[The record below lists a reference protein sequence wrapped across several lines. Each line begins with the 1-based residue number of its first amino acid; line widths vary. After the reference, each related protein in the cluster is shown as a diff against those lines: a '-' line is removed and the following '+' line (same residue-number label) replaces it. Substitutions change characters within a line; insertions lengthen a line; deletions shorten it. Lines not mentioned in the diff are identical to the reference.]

1 MSKNPEAY
9 YEKVVL
15 SSFIN
20 DATLYA
26 EHRHRLKSEHFSEC
40 SFLLELLDS
49 FTQNEQPFDIELLEA
64 KAPQKEV
71 QKLYDVALTTPV
83 SNVLFYIN
91 GLKECYNKAL
101 IVSHLQKM
109 LKSESVSSEQMI
121 LSLESLLDQKET
133 LIEKEFK
140 TQDEWIDVYDALP
153 PVPRYATKVS
163 FLDFCLG
170 SGFELGFLVLI
181 GGEPEAGKTSLG
193 LQILNNMSLEHKTA
207 LFPFEFTMRHYL
219 NSQKIIGKN
228 YRNKNMYIVPNGE
241 DLNELTNNIKMLH
254 AKGVRAFLIDSQMR
268 VGVSDAKNVE
278 DEESKKF
285 TTLGKLANKLNVLIL
300 FIVQN
305 SKTDPTSPMGTKK
318 GAYEA
323 FIYLHVGHVPVPKDD
338 KENANKP
345 FLPDRRIFWVIK
357 NKQSGKHFKEQVG
370 FDPTTRTFHMIHEK
384 RKDIPVEVI
393 YEAKEEKKIGGLF
406 PL

>member
-49 FTQNEQPFDIELLEA
+49 FTQNEQPFDVELLEA

-71 QKLYDVALTTPV
+71 QKLYDVVRTTPV
-83 SNVLFYIN
+83 SNILFYIN
-91 GLKECYNKAL
+91 GLKECFNKAF
-101 IVSHLQKM
+101 IKNSVQKI
-109 LKSESVSSEQMI
+109 LKSEDETSDEMK
-121 LSLESLLDQKET
+121 LSLEAVIQNKDISTQED
-133 LIEKEFK
+133 FK
-140 TQDEWIDVYDALP
+140 TQAEWVDIYDALP

-163 FLDFCLG
+163 FLDFFLG
-170 SGFELGFLVLI
+170 GGIELGYLFLI

-193 LQILNNMSLEHKTA
+193 LQILNNMSQEHKTA

-219 NSQKIIGKN
+219 KTQKQVSKN
-228 YRNKNMYIVPNGE
+228 YHNDNMYIIPQGS
-241 DLNELTNNIKMLH
+241 DLKKLTNNIRRLH
-254 AKGVRAFLIDSQMR
+254 KLGVCAFLVDSQMR
-268 VGVSDAKNVE
+268 VEVDDAKNAE
-278 DEESKKF
+278 DEETQKF
-285 TTLGKLANKLNVLIL
+285 TTLGRLANELNVLIM

-345 FLPDRRIFWVIK
+345 FLPDRRIIWVIK
-357 NKQSGKHFKEQVG
+357 NKQTGKHSKEQVG
-370 FDPTTRTFHMIHEK
+370 FDPTTLTFYMIHEK
-384 RKDIPVEVI
+384 RKEIPVEVI
-393 YEAKEEKKIGGLF
+393 YEEEKKIGGMFKL
-406 PL
+406 

>member
-1 MSKNPEAY
+1 MSKNIQSF
-9 YEKVVL
+9 YEKTVL

-20 DATLYA
+20 DATLYVL
-26 EHRHRLKSEHFSEC
+26 HRHRVQNEHFSEC
-40 SFLLELLDS
+40 LFLLELLDS
-49 FTQNEQPFDIELLEA
+49 FFQKEQPFDIEILET

-71 QKLYDVALTTPV
+71 QKLYEVIATTPV
-83 SNVLFYIN
+83 SNVSFYID
-91 GLKECYNKAL
+91 GLRECHNKEL
-101 IVSHLQKM
+101 ITSSLQKI
-109 LKSESVSSEQMI
+109 LKSEHVSSDEMI
-121 LSLESLLDQKET
+121 IALESVLDKKEVF
-133 LIEKEFK
+133 IQKEFK

-153 PVPRYATKVS
+153 PVPRYASKVS

-170 SGFELGFLVLI
+170 GGFELGYLVLI

-193 LQILNNMSLEHKTA
+193 LQILNNISVQYKTG

-219 NSQKIIGKN
+219 NSQKLISKN
-228 YRNKNMYIVPNGE
+228 YRNKNMYIIPNGE
-241 DLNELTNNIKMLH
+241 DLNELTNNIRMLH
-254 AKGVRAFLIDSQMR
+254 KKGVFAFLIDSQMR
-268 VGVSDAKNVE
+268 VVVSDAKNVE
-278 DEESKKF
+278 EEESLKF
-285 TTLGKLANKLNVLIL
+285 RTLGKLANELNILIL

-345 FLPDRRIFWVIK
+345 FLPDKRIFWVIK
-357 NKQSGKHFKEQVG
+357 NKQTGKHFKEQVG

-384 RKDIPVEVI
+384 RVPVEVI
-393 YEAKEEKKIGGLF
+393 YEEEKKIGGMFKL
-406 PL
+406 